1 MHPFDYVAATS
12 VADVNSVLAQHGN
25 RARPLVGGTDLLVQL
40 RGGRFELDAV
50 VDIKG
55 VAEANV
61 LELNGSLKMGSA
73 VPLAVMYENQGVRD
87 AYPGLI
93 DCAELIGG
101 IQIQSRASMA
111 ANLCNSTPSGDTI
124 CPMIVHSAQ
133 VNITGAKGN
142 RTVAVEDFCT
152 GPGRNVLEDG
162 EWVVDITFPAPA
174 SGFGAAYERFIPRNE
189 MDIAVVGAASS
200 VTLDSSG
207 KITDAR
213 VALASVGPTPVY
225 VTDIAATLVGK
236 EPTEE
241 NFVAAGAIA
250 HNAVSPISDMRGTIE
265 QRRHLSGVLTRRTLT
280 KAAQRAK
287 AG

>member
-1 MHPFDYVAATS
+1 MHPFDFVAATS

-50 VDIKG
+50 VDIKS
-55 VAEANV
+55 VPEANV

-73 VPLAVMYENQGVRD
+73 VPLAEFYENQGVRN

-93 DCAELIGG
+93 DCAELVGG

-111 ANLCNSTPSGDTI
+111 GNLCNATPSGDTI

-133 VNITGAKGN
+133 VHITSAKGD

-152 GPGRNVLEDG
+152 GPGRTVLEDG
-162 EWVVDITFPAPA
+162 EWVLDITFPAPA

-189 MDIAVVGAASS
+189 MDIAVVGVASS
-200 VTLDSSG
+200 VTLDGSG
-207 KITDAR
+207 KIADAR
-213 VALASVGPTPVY
+213 VALAAVGPTPVFIR
-225 VTDIAATLVGK
+225 DITALLVGK

-241 NFVAAGAIA
+241 NFVAAGKIA
-250 HNAVSPISDMRGTIE
+250 HDAVSPITDMRGTIE

-280 KAAQRAK
+280 KAAERAK